1 MTTLVPLLIAQMKIQ
16 AIIPPQ
22 KKQRLPLIIINHLR
36 RNLPLNLLMA
46 TKEKVERVEDA

>member
-1 MTTLVPLLIAQMKIQ
+1 MKIQ

-22 KKQRLPLIIINHLR
+22 KKQRLPLR